1 LQKAPQTQVKATSM
15 IMEGQWLLY
24 KKIWIASV
32 RFMFMSDLLDEGLI
46 LFNSGKY
53 FEAHEV
59 WEDLWR
65 GIEDPQ
71 QKACCQGLIQAA
83 VGLHHLKN
91 GNTLGAR
98 SQLQKSIRN
107 LELGS
112 EKLPQLDIAHLVSE
126 LREVLDH
133 LSEPISRVVIVRK

>member
-1 LQKAPQTQVKATSM
+1 M

-32 RFMFMSDLLDEGLI
+32 RFMFMSDLLDGGLI

-65 GIEDPQ
+65 GIKDPQ

-83 VGLHHLKN
+83 VGLHHLRN

-112 EKLPQLDIAHLVSE
+112 EKLPELDIAHLVSE
-126 LREVLDH
+126 LRGVLDH